1 MVRVFYALLA
11 AGAVFAAHP
20 AFAQAPDQAEDGR
33 YSFHRVEDGFLRL
46 DSRSGQVSLC
56 GRKTVG
62 WGCQAVPD
70 ERVALES
77 EIARLQGD
85 NAALKKEILSHGLSL
100 PSTIKGESK
109 ADAPVAKRDELE
121 LKLPSQAELERMR
134 GLIEKV
140 WRRLVEMIVNL
151 QKDMMQKT

>member
-100 PSTIKGESK
+100 PSTIKG
-109 ADAPVAKRDELE
+109 
-121 LKLPSQAELERMR
+121 
-134 GLIEKV
+134 
-140 WRRLVEMIVNL
+140 
-151 QKDMMQKT
+151 